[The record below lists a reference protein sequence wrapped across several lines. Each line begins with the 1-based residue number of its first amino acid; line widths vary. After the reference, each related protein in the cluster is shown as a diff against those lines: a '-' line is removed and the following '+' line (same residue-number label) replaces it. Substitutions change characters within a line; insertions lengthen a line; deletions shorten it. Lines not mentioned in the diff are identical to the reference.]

1 MNHDA
6 TDCDWR
12 GDKVGAFYAHL
23 SQAHRMK
30 FLVAKEKVRAAVARH
45 QRKNNPAST
54 QPSAGKPKT
63 HLVLVKMK
71 DLGCVNYKWP
81 KRLCS
86 RNKDSVLTAR
96 A

>member
-1 MNHDA
+1 MNLGT

-54 QPSAGKPKT
+54 QPAAGKPKT
-63 HLVLVKMK
+63 HWVLGISGK
-71 DLGCVNYKWP
+71 GCVNCNW
-81 KRLCS
+81 LQQMCFS
-86 RNKDSVLTAR
+86 NKISVLAAR
-96 A
+96 V